1 LRSGVEYSVPPCSLW
16 LCVENRLALIRRFGF
31 NTENTENTETLRA
44 HRYRDNLQTRKVHMQ
59 LTGRSIIGFKRG
71 EGKQGELHGFN
82 PATSETL
89 SPAYCFATPEEIDKA
104 AQLANMAFASY
115 SQTSGEQRARFL
127 RKIATN
133 IEALG
138 DTLITRAT
146 QETGLPEGRIR
157 TETARTCNQ
166 LRLFADLV
174 EEGSWVDAR
183 IDHADPNRTPIPK
196 PDVRSMLRPLG
207 PVVVFGAS
215 NFPLAFSVAGG
226 DTASA
231 LAAGNTVIFKA
242 HHAHPGTSELVGL
255 ALSDAVRSCEL
266 HEGVFSLLYGA
277 GIEVGTALVK
287 HPLIKAGGFTGSR
300 SGGRALFDAAS
311 SRPEPI
317 PFYAEMSSV
326 NPVVIL
332 PEALKTRPE
341 QIATGLHGSVTL
353 GAGQFCTNPGL
364 VFLQSGHDADAFI
377 NKLGELMFATADQ
390 TMLTPGIRSSY
401 QKGVSGRYG
410 QTGVATVALKTAD
423 ASCAAGA
430 VTFKVDAPVYLA
442 NPSLSEEIFGPT
454 TLLVTYENEAQLLE
468 LARSLEGQLTAT
480 VHGTEE
486 ELSDNRELINILE
499 TKAGRLLFNGFP
511 TGVEVCH
518 AMVHGGPYPATS
530 DGRSTS
536 VGTRAIFR
544 FTRQVCFQSFPD
556 SALPD
561 ELKEE
566 NPLGIWRLVDGSLKK

>member
-1 LRSGVEYSVPPCSLW
+1 MAQLSG
-16 LCVENRLALIRRFGF
+16 
-31 NTENTENTETLRA
+31 T
-44 HRYRDNLQTRKVHMQ
+44 
-59 LTGRSIIGFKRG
+59 SIIGSRRG
-71 EGKQGELHGFN
+71 AENGGTLQGFN
-82 PATSETL
+82 PATGEDLPPVYHAASSGEVD
-89 SPAYCFATPEEIDKA
+89 EA
-104 AQLANMAFASY
+104 AQLAHAAFAIY
-115 SQTSGEQRARFL
+115 SQTPGTERARFL
-127 RKIATN
+127 RSIAEN

-138 DTLITRAT
+138 DELIMRANA
-146 QETGLPEGRIR
+146 ETGLAEVRLR

-183 IDHADPNRTPIPK
+183 IDRGDRDRKPLPK

-231 LAAGNTVIFKA
+231 LAAGNPVIVKA

-255 ALSDAVRSCEL
+255 AVSDAVRSCEL
-266 HEGVFSLLYGA
+266 PKGTFSLLYGS
-277 GIEVGTALVK
+277 GNEVGTALVK

-300 SGGRALFDAAS
+300 AGGRALFDAAS

-332 PEALKTRPE
+332 PGALRE
-341 QIATGLHGSVTL
+341 RSDQIAAGLHGSVTL

-364 VFLQSGHDADAFI
+364 VFLADNEDSEAFV
-377 NKLGELMFATADQ
+377 KELGALIAGTAEQ
-390 TMLTPGIRSSY
+390 TMLTSAISSSY
-401 QKGVSGRYG
+401 RKGVSAR
-410 QTGVATVALKTAD
+410 TAHTAVETVGVSEQFAACGANAALFKTTATD
-423 ASCAAGA
+423 
-430 VTFKVDAPVYLA
+430 FLA
-442 NPSLSEEIFGPT
+442 HPELSDELFGPS
-454 TLLVTYENEAQLLE
+454 TLAVIYTDQLMELLE
-468 LARSLEGQLTAT
+468 SLEGQLTIT
-480 VHGTEE
+480 VHGSEDDLRSHQDLIR
-486 ELSDNRELINILE
+486 LSER
-499 TKAGRLLFNGFP
+499 KAGRLVFNSFP

-544 FTRQVCFQSFPD
+544 FTRQLCFQDFPD
-556 SALPD
+556 SALPP
-561 ELKEE
+561 ELKHE
-566 NPLGIWRLVDGSLKK
+566 NPLNIWRMVDGQITRD